1 MKRKAI
7 ALAVG
12 AVFAAPAAYGQA
24 TFGNEKTGTVQ
35 LYGKAYPQF
44 GYYKSSSATQG
55 GEGVATLVGTGGT
68 FAGGA
73 VASDQARFSVD
84 SQNSYV
90 GFRGERA
97 VLGDW
102 KAMFQVEQSVGLDG
116 AGDVWSNRNSFAGM
130 GHARYGTVKLGNMDT
145 IYKEYGD
152 TMSLF
157 GVSSGNFVSASN
169 VLSHIGLGSN
179 NAARF
184 HERRASSIQ
193 YQTGEF
199 SGFQAGIQYGPNE
212 NAAAGSAQAASLW
225 SYGVKYDSERFY
237 VSLHHEVHNDTYGA
251 SVNIPV
257 LTLRNAT
264 SATAT
269 TFTPDPSA
277 SSKDTAT
284 RLSAEVRFLQSQR
297 VVFDIAKLQYKE
309 SSALT
314 RTHFEEYNK
323 TNWAIGYD
331 AGFGPWRFATQYIKA
346 GEGDCKLSGGAT
358 CTTDGLGAT
367 LWTIGARYRFDRQTF
382 VYTILGFLKQD
393 PSAQHDNWQN
403 GTPPRGSDNTQA
415 AVGISYTF

>member
-12 AVFAAPAAYGQA
+12 ALFAAPAAYGQA

-44 GYYKSSSATQG
+44 GYYRSTSATQP
-55 GEGVATLVGTGGT
+55 GESVSTLVSTTGVATG
-68 FAGGA
+68 AA
-73 VASDQARFSVD
+73 VANHQARFSVD

-97 VLGDW
+97 VAGDW

-130 GHARYGTVKLGNMDT
+130 GHKTYGTVKLGNMDT

-152 TMSLF
+152 TMGMF
-157 GVSSGNFVSASN
+157 GVASGNFISASN
-169 VLSHIGLGSN
+169 VLSHIGIGSN
-179 NAARF
+179 NLARF
-184 HERRASSIQ
+184 HERRPSSIQ

-199 SGFQAGIQYGPNE
+199 NGFQAGFQYGPDE
-212 NAAAGSAQAASLW
+212 AAAAGSNFSASLF
-225 SYGVKYDSERFY
+225 SYGVKYDTERFY
-237 VSLHHEVHNDTYGA
+237 VSLHQERKNDHFGA

-257 LTLRNAT
+257 AALRNNT
-264 SATAT
+264 DATA
-269 TFTPDPSA
+269 
-277 SSKDTAT
+277 SSTDTAT
-284 RLSAEVRFLQSQR
+284 RLSAEFRFMGTQR
-297 VVFDIAKLQYKE
+297 IVLDIAKLLYKE
-309 SSALT
+309 TGTAAGT
-314 RTHFEEYNK
+314 KFREYDK
-323 TNWAIGYD
+323 TNWAIGWD
-331 AGFGPWRFATQYIKA
+331 GGFGPWRFATQYVLA
-346 GEGDCKLSGGAT
+346 GEGDCKFSDAT
-358 CTTDGLGAT
+358 ACTTTGLEAS

-382 VYTILGFLKQD
+382 LYAIMGLLRQD
-393 PSAQHDNWQN
+393 ASAQHDNWQN